1 MKRAE
6 LIIGKNYYINKANDW
21 QDNHYSVTKSYAK
34 TAQGIY
40 NHKVTVVETQ
50 LKTEYDKQR
59 RTRDVLIRNHQG
71 KEIWVAL
78 NHIRC
83 EWVEAVKIL
92 TDDRRKRT
100 GYDDRANKYARH
112 LARKVE
118 REQYKPAL
126 KLFEDTIEELSGK
139 YLSTYDRIEGGL
151 SLEQLKIINEA
162 LSLLKTQRPQ
172 LTAVAS

>member
-1 MKRAE
+1 MT
-6 LIIGKNYYINKANDW
+6 I
-21 QDNHYSVTKSYAK
+21 
-34 TAQGIY
+34 
-40 NHKVTVVETQ
+40 VETQ

-59 RTRDVLIRNHQG
+59 RTRDVLVRNSQG
-71 KEIWVAL
+71 VERWVAL

-83 EWVEAVKIL
+83 DWIEAVKVL
-92 TDDRRKRT
+92 TDDLRQRK
-100 GYDDRANKYARH
+100 GYNDRGNQYARH

-139 YLSTYDRIEGGL
+139 YLATYDRIEGGL